1 MADQVGLRKDTR
13 GYVKSLVPDVCKM
26 PNGTPVP
33 FDVFAQFSWAVR
45 EVPTVRFEGKPAT
58 NVDAR
63 ISRVVGDEPGVG
75 GGVTSQVNMGMCRP
89 IPGTTSP
96 TFRVGGQWL
105 IHSDMTRMEMNCAGA
120 DGPGNTI
127 GQVTWSE
134 SVPSGVTVGP
144 NGEILGLTNPPALP
158 ETEEEKGFFGK
169 LKDKA
174 TGAVSAIGDAVSDM
188 SVMDMVHLGL
198 DVAGMIP
205 VIGEVADGANA
216 LLYLAEGD
224 YANAALSAAAMIP
237 LAGTAATAAK
247 LGMKAGGVAA
257 KATKA
262 AIKAAD
268 AARTVGSAA
277 ARAARRTATR
287 LGGKVKGNGAVRAI
301 RERAGRWRCGD
312 PVDAVSGEVVIE
324 VTDLESPGPVP
335 LALTRTW
342 LTRSLHAGRFGAGW
356 TSMLDQALLVNR
368 AQGAAVLRLDDG
380 MILDVALPPPGGET
394 LAREH
399 GFRLVAEVDG
409 YPTLAE
415 VAARFAG
422 DGGTLMDPGGGA
434 VGDGQ
439 VGAPPTLGDAG
450 PPRPAPPGA
459 GWPADRALGPPPDAA
474 VSRYRVAFDDGR
486 SLVLARADAAYWPDV
501 ERNGRAWRIARVE
514 DAAGNA
520 VSVEEDARGHLV
532 AVMDSAGRRFEVE
545 TDREGRVV
553 TLSGPDPTGRPRS
566 LALAQ
571 FAYDGGGRLVSARD
585 ATGEPERY
593 AYDADGLIVSRTRR
607 GGARVH
613 WEYETFERDGDPEAR
628 CVRTWCDTPDGRTGL
643 YDYGLAYDLD
653 AGTTRVTDPRG
664 GVTVLDIDG
673 AGRVVSETDP
683 LGRVTTFRYDPATGN
698 PTAVTDPLG
707 NVTRMRYTP
716 DGHLAEV
723 ASPGGAPWR
732 MAYDAAGRPTGLTD
746 PAGSTWTRAYDL
758 DGRLIEET
766 GPDGATTRYQ
776 YGGRGFPVR
785 IEDGAGEAAHLTW
798 NADGQL
804 AAETDRTGATTRYGY
819 DALGRLT
826 RRTDAEGG
834 ETLFVYDGAGRLIRL
849 TARAPGDEGGPARTT
864 RFRYDAAGNVAEI
877 TDPDGAVRRFT
888 HHPLFD
894 LITST
899 AQPSGATTRFGYDA
913 DGDLATVTDATGR
926 TWSFARDLAGQ
937 IVGEVDFTGRRLRY
951 AYDAA
956 GRLVESVDAR
966 GVVTRM
972 ARDAAGRLAERTFA
986 AGTDDETAETFTY
999 DAAGR
1004 LVGAENAAV
1013 AVGFAYDPSGQI
1025 VEEWQEAAR
1034 GASGSTLPALT
1045 ERAVVQSAYDVL
1057 GRRVGCTTPSG
1068 RDLSFGHDAEGRL
1081 VAVSDEHGPIVRYAL
1096 DRLGRAKRRAIGGG
1110 PGGAAA
1116 VGLRSYTAFGELA
1129 EQRLV
1134 RDAEPGRV
1142 GLAELFRRTYAHDE
1156 AGRLRQ
1162 VDDSRWPTGLAAGGS
1177 VAFHRDADGWLASSA
1192 DPTRGLD
1199 VYAADV
1205 AGNVPAAPVRLP
1217 APPRPDDGEAA
1228 GGVVAVSVAEGWTL
1242 GYDADGTLLSKRD
1255 ASGRHGGVA
1264 WRYAYDA
1271 AGRLAEVWRD
1281 GGGGEERVGRY
1292 RYDPFGRRVTRE
1304 AWTPDGAGVA
1314 ERTVWCGDVPA
1325 ERRRTRLPGAH
1336 EGASTGAVDVRAYVF
1351 SGFEPVALLDGRG
1364 EGALVVECD
1373 HVGQPRLAVD
1383 REGGVVWEGRFDAQG
1398 RDVETAGRT
1407 HVDLRFP
1414 GQTADAESGL
1424 RYNRFRYYDPDTRAY
1439 TRPDPAGVNGGFH
1452 PHNYVP
1458 DPTAW
1463 TDPLGLTWRP
1473 KGPGTPGN
1481 PNFPDV
1487 VASTGPNRAP
1497 DFAGTKHLLPTQG
1510 AERNVVKIKLQ
1521 GRRSR
1526 DFTQAY
1532 KEAGITGRRRASI
1545 DKKYTWHH
1553 MDDFDPVTGESSMQL
1568 VRKDVHRKST
1578 PHKGSADQFA
1588 KHFGVPYDSNDAVRA
1603 AGSKSWLAG
1612 RAPKCP

>member
-1 MADQVGLRKDTR
+1 MGR
-13 GYVKSLVPDVCKM
+13 GAFEVAAI
-26 PNGTPVP
+26 
-33 FDVFAQFSWAVR
+33 VF
-45 EVPTVRFEGKPAT
+45 
-58 NVDAR
+58 
-63 ISRVVGDEPGVG
+63 
-75 GGVTSQVNMGMCRP
+75 
-89 IPGTTSP
+89 
-96 TFRVGGQWL
+96 
-105 IHSDMTRMEMNCAGA
+105 
-120 DGPGNTI
+120 GP
-127 GQVTWSE
+127 
-134 SVPSGVTVGP
+134 
-144 NGEILGLTNPPALP
+144 
-158 ETEEEKGFFGK
+158 K
-169 LKDKA
+169 
-174 TGAVSAIGDAVSDM
+174 
-188 SVMDMVHLGL
+188 GL
-198 DVAGMIP
+198 D
-205 VIGEVADGANA
+205 
-216 LLYLAEGD
+216 
-224 YANAALSAAAMIP
+224 
-237 LAGTAATAAK
+237 K
-247 LGMKAGGVAA
+247 
-257 KATKA
+257 
-262 AIKAAD
+262 
-268 AARTVGSAA
+268 A
-277 ARAARRTATR
+277 ARAGST
-287 LGGKVKGNGAVRAI
+287 
-301 RERAGRWRCGD
+301 
-312 PVDAVSGEVVIE
+312 
-324 VTDLESPGPVP
+324 
-335 LALTRTW
+335 
-342 LTRSLHAGRFGAGW
+342 
-356 TSMLDQALLVNR
+356 
-368 AQGAAVLRLDDG
+368 
-380 MILDVALPPPGGET
+380 
-394 LAREH
+394 
-399 GFRLVAEVDG
+399 
-409 YPTLAE
+409 
-415 VAARFAG
+415 
-422 DGGTLMDPGGGA
+422 
-434 VGDGQ
+434 
-439 VGAPPTLGDAG
+439 
-450 PPRPAPPGA
+450 
-459 GWPADRALGPPPDAA
+459 
-474 VSRYRVAFDDGR
+474 
-486 SLVLARADAAYWPDV
+486 
-501 ERNGRAWRIARVE
+501 
-514 DAAGNA
+514 
-520 VSVEEDARGHLV
+520 
-532 AVMDSAGRRFEVE
+532 
-545 TDREGRVV
+545 
-553 TLSGPDPTGRPRS
+553 
-566 LALAQ
+566 
-571 FAYDGGGRLVSARD
+571 
-585 ATGEPERY
+585 
-593 AYDADGLIVSRTRR
+593 
-607 GGARVH
+607 GARV
-613 WEYETFERDGDPEAR
+613 A
-628 CVRTWCDTPDGRTGL
+628 
-643 YDYGLAYDLD
+643 GLADD
-653 AGTTRVTDPRG
+653 AVRLTD
-664 GVTVLDIDG
+664 D
-673 AGRVVSETDP
+673 
-683 LGRVTTFRYDPATGN
+683 
-698 PTAVTDPLG
+698 
-707 NVTRMRYTP
+707 
-716 DGHLAEV
+716 V
-723 ASPGGAPWR
+723 ARAA
-732 MAYDAAGRPTGLTD
+732 AYDAAGRPTGLTD

-758 DGRLIEET
+758 DGHLAEET
-766 GPDGATTRYQ
+766 GPDGATARYQ

-834 ETLFVYDGAGRLIRL
+834 ETLFVYDGAGRLLRL

-894 LITST
+894 LVTST

-937 IVGEVDFTGRRLRY
+937 IV
-951 AYDAA
+951 
-956 GRLVESVDAR
+956 
-966 GVVTRM
+966 
-972 ARDAAGRLAERTFA
+972 
-986 AGTDDETAETFTY
+986 
-999 DAAGR
+999 
-1004 LVGAENAAV
+1004 
-1013 AVGFAYDPSGQI
+1013 
-1025 VEEWQEAAR
+1025 EEWQEAAR

-1057 GRRVGCTTPSG
+1057 GHRVGCTTPSG
-1068 RDLSFGHDAEGRL
+1068 RGLSFGHDAEGRL

-1162 VDDSRWPTGLAAGGS
+1162 VDDSRWPRGLAAGAS
-1177 VAFHRDADGWLASSA
+1177 VDFRRDADGWLTSSV
-1192 DPTRGLD
+1192 DPVRGLEA
-1199 VYAADV
+1199 YTADA
-1205 AGNVPAAPVRLP
+1205 AGNVPAAPVRLST
-1217 APPRPDDGEAA
+1217 PPRPDGGEAA

-1351 SGFEPVALLDGRG
+1351 PGFEPVALLDGRG

-1383 REGGVVWEGRFDAQG
+1383 REGGVVWEGRFGAQG

-1424 RYNRFRYYDPDTRAY
+1424 RYNRFRYYDPNTRAY
-1439 TRPDPAGVNGGFH
+1439 TRADPAGVNGGFR

-1473 KGPGTPGN
+1473 KGPGTLGN

-1521 GRRSR
+1521 GTRTR

-1532 KEAGITGRRRASI
+1532 KAAGISGKRRAAV
-1545 DKKYTWHH
+1545 KAEYTWHH
-1553 MDDFDPVTGESSMQL
+1553 LDDFDPVTGESSMQL
-1568 VRKDVHRKST
+1568 VKTEAHIANT
-1578 PHKGSADQFA
+1578 PIR
-1588 KHFGVPYDSNDAVRA
+1588 VPPTSSRSNLVLRTTRTTPSGQRNPRAGWRA
-1603 AGSKSWLAG
+1603 AH
-1612 RAPKCP
+1612 RNVPKRLTLRDDR